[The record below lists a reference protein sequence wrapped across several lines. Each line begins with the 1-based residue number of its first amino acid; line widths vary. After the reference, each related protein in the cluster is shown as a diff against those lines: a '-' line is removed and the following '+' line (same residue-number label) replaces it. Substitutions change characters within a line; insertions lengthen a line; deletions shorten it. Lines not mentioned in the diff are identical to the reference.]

1 MSRDLTTSAFDRKK
15 ILNNNEAIKVIYDNL
30 GLQGVM
36 FEGKYRFTKQQAALF
51 YEVDIRTIER
61 LMEANS
67 RELEESGY
75 ELLRGSRLRQLREE
89 FLKHLQDVSDIDVGD
104 IAQVTDSEIFSAKAP
119 TIGVFTFKAILNI
132 GMLLTSSERAK
143 QVRGAILNIVIDVL
157 NKKLGGSTKYI
168 NQREEEFLP
177 SILREY
183 NYRKEFTN
191 ALDYYIQPNKFKY
204 AQMTDRIYLSIFK
217 ENAREYRKILQLNA
231 KDSVRATMYSEVLDL
246 IASYENGFA
255 SHLKE
260 AYEKKSSEPVRLSE
274 SHLLFSEFEKK
285 SASIYEPLK
294 EKARSL
300 MATRDMAF
308 RDALHEKLKDYIDT
322 ISLDDIDK
330 FLGEK
335 SKALDDRIEEN
346 KEVFKRLKDR

>member
-1 MSRDLTTSAFDRKK
+1 MSRDLTTSAVDRKK
-15 ILNNNEAIKVIYDNL
+15 ILNNNEAIKAIYDNL

-36 FEGKYRFTKQQAALF
+36 FEIKYRFTKQQAALF
-51 YEVDIRTIER
+51 YEVDVRTVER
-61 LMEANS
+61 IMES
-67 RELEESGY
+67 HSKELEESGY
-75 ELLRGSRLRQLREE
+75 ELVRGSRLRQLREE
-89 FLKHLQDVSDIDVGD
+89 FLKHLEDVPDIHVGD
-104 IAQVTDSEIFSAKAP
+104 IVQVTDNDIFSAKAP

-143 QVRGAILNIVIDVL
+143 QVRAAILNIVIDVL

-168 NQREEEFLP
+168 NQREEEFIP
-177 SILREY
+177 SITREY
-183 NYRKEFTN
+183 NYRQQFTN
-191 ALDYYIQPNKFKY
+191 ALDHYIQPNKFKY
-204 AQMTDRIYLSIFK
+204 GQMTDRIYVSIFK
-217 ENAREYRKILQLNA
+217 EKAKEYRKILQLNSRE
-231 KDSVRATMYSEVLDL
+231 SVRATMYSEVLDL
-246 IASYENGFA
+246 VASYENGFA
-255 SHLKE
+255 NFLKE
-260 AYEKKSSEPVRLSE
+260 AYEKNDNTPIRLSE
-274 SHLLFSEFEKK
+274 ANLLFTKFEEMTT
-285 SASIYEPLK
+285 SIYEPLK

-335 SKALDDRIEEN
+335 SRALEERIEEN